1 MEPVITDWRE
11 RTRVLAAAMI
21 VVINLGVFFVIFDQ
35 RWERW
40 LAFLLVAL
48 VLATG
53 IAHQTEPNWVQFA
66 AIAYHALAV
75 LFFGFAVAVILK
87 RIFQQETIRTDAV
100 IGAICGYLLAAA
112 AWGNAY
118 ALIYLV
124 RPGSFR
130 VAEMT
135 AWQLNNWDFQRFL
148 FSYFSITTLTGLG
161 FGNIIPVEPVALS
174 LSWLEAVFGQFYIA
188 VVVAQLVGLR
198 LAQAIKQHRPDAK

>member
-1 MEPVITDWRE
+1 LTFKFRASAGAKNKGAAHGITGLRERKHLILLATLLLAGVMEPVITDWRE

-124 RPGSFR
+124 
-130 VAEMT
+130 
-135 AWQLNNWDFQRFL
+135 
-148 FSYFSITTLTGLG
+148 
-161 FGNIIPVEPVALS
+161 
-174 LSWLEAVFGQFYIA
+174 
-188 VVVAQLVGLR
+188 GLR